1 MRRFAI
7 TILFFTVPLLTS
19 CEKRLFHFVLNY
31 DKTLVYAVDE
41 TGPFEYEEL
50 VTADEI
56 RSALDI
62 PEDARITGVDV
73 EALSVKVVV
82 RPENQVTNLVVSGKV
97 VETPGGKTS
106 MFNNFPVVLAGVD
119 TPFIGLNDLIASGVG
134 RLKSKLQGFIMGLDY
149 QSFGVE
155 LSGDSVP
162 SGQALAVDI
171 HLLVKATIKYE
182 QCVEVLSGF
191 MDGETC
197 DTE

>member
-7 TILFFTVPLLTS
+7 AVLFFTVPLLAS

-31 DKTLVYAVDE
+31 DKTFVYAVDE

-50 VTADEI
+50 VSADEI
-56 RSALDI
+56 RSTLDI

-106 MFNNFPVVLAGVD
+106 MFNNFPIVLAGVD
-119 TPFIGLNDLIASGVG
+119 TPFIGLNDLIASGIG
-134 RLKSKLQGFIMGLDY
+134 RLKSKLQGFIMGLDS
-149 QSFGVE
+149 QSFGIE

-191 MDGETC
+191 MDGEKC